1 MKLKSSVSWGFFSML
16 IVFKDKIP
24 CIYKVECNHSLVNH
38 LYPRVW
44 KENMAAVLVV
54 LLLLIVTFASC
65 DKPGSDLK
73 PSGSFI
79 DYQVGWIK
87 RVIKRVKFFMSKLGG
102 PTNLE
107 GSFNAMQFEQIF
119 SLLKMCQKN
128 IFTLL
133 KQEPTELNCCV
144 NFITRWRVHTTGT
157 F

>member
-1 MKLKSSVSWGFFSML
+1 
-16 IVFKDKIP
+16 
-24 CIYKVECNHSLVNH
+24 
-38 LYPRVW
+38 
-44 KENMAAVLVV
+44 MAAVLVV
-54 LLLLIVTFASC
+54 LLLLVVTFASC

-87 RVIKRVKFFMSKLGG
+87 RVIKRVKFFRSKLGG

-107 GSFNAMQFEQIF
+107 GSFNAMEFEQIF

-144 NFITRWRVHTTGT
+144 NFNIR
-157 F
+157 

>member
-1 MKLKSSVSWGFFSML
+1 
-16 IVFKDKIP
+16 
-24 CIYKVECNHSLVNH
+24 
-38 LYPRVW
+38 
-44 KENMAAVLVV
+44 MAAVLVV
-54 LLLLIVTFASC
+54 LLLLVVTFASC

-87 RVIKRVKFFMSKLGG
+87 RVNRVKFYMLNLGG

-119 SLLKMCQKN
+119 SWLYNFSQN

-133 KQEPTELNCCV
+133 KQELTE
-144 NFITRWRVHTTGT
+144 
-157 F
+157 